1 MVTIE
6 KIVRPREEVL
16 TEGVEGRV
24 DVYKAISGE
33 GIEGNAKSF
42 LEVTYLTEPLKEVL
56 GEVKAKLDGKKSS
69 KGVYIFSGGFGSG
82 KSHHVLSIYH
92 IFKSPEIGEK
102 WLKSQDFNFQIPRDV
117 KAVLIQA
124 LHTNPDYLWE
134 PIFEALGHKEL
145 NKIINRFPTHEDIKK
160 VVGKRP
166 VMIFLDEIEPWFDS
180 LHDEKLEDRNLNFI
194 QNLIEVASNTE
205 LKLCVYISI
214 LPASLVRSQK
224 IKGKLNRDNVYWN
237 NLYEIKDRDMIVLY
251 RLFYL
256 EDKKT
261 NASQINELV
270 GDFISKYKQAG
281 MFKDKT
287 VDTMKE
293 IEELREKMFNSYP
306 FHPQVL
312 ESLFERYGSS
322 ATYQRTRGILY
333 LLSSVVRDLYDKKE
347 IILLSDICP
356 EKYRELSKL
365 DSDLAEKAIEDI
377 RKTRELSVKKSEE
390 ILTIVFV
397 KSMGQVTSQ
406 GASKE
411 DILFGTIDSQTSIND
426 IEAGLMD
433 ILNTAPHIVER
444 EGKYIL
450 QEDVN
455 PLVLVEN
462 EARLL
467 KDKTSITEKI
477 SEIIKKEIKIDR
489 VQTACFETDGIDDK
503 NQTKIVFTL
512 VEKDQEE
519 LKKIFDSK
527 TYQNRI
533 IFVIPKCKDILKSNG
548 IDMNIAR
555 VLAIEEML
563 PKFDKFKKILE
574 NRYEHDMAEIR
585 KKLKE
590 KYGKLIQWQD
600 SITFMPVSIDFDSGK
615 ISKKLEELFDLSTFK
630 EKILFLLNKKEPGE
644 SLTVRDIKLQF
655 YRTRGFPIVT
665 DENLFKKAVESLVNE
680 EKVVVVSGSEV
691 YRKGKAMMVLRDEY
705 VLAKPDEIPEETG
718 GVEVGPRTTLRL
730 RTPSDTPEE
739 PFPVVTGEETHA
751 ILEEKGPTSYGT
763 SPSGGLEQFNV
774 EDLVIEESKPWSLQC
789 RLDSELDET
798 KEVKEISLTLKG
810 NFKGKDMKDV
820 VNEIVEKHE
829 DEIQSMKVSAK
840 VVKND

>member
-1 MVTIE
+1 MVAIE

-16 TEGVEGRV
+16 TEGVEGRI
-24 DVYKAISGE
+24 DVYKALSGE
-33 GIEGNAKSF
+33 GIEGDAKKF
-42 LEVTYLTEPLKEVL
+42 LEVTYLTDPLKEVL
-56 GEVKAKLDGKKSS
+56 SEIKAKLDGKTGS
-69 KGVYIFSGGFGSG
+69 KGVYVFSGGFGSG
-82 KSHHVLSIYH
+82 KSHHILSLYH
-92 IFKSPEIGEK
+92 IFNSPEIGK
-102 WLKSQDFNFQIPRDV
+102 TWLKSQDFDFQIPTGV
-117 KAVLIQA
+117 NAVLIQA

-145 NKIINRFPTHEDIKK
+145 NERIKRFPTHEDIKS
-160 VVGKRP
+160 VVGKSP
-166 VMIFLDEIEPWFDS
+166 VMIFLDEIEPWFDA

-194 QNLIEVASNTE
+194 QNLIEVSSSRE

-214 LPASLVRSQK
+214 LPAFLVSGQK
-224 IKGKLNRDNVYWN
+224 INGKVNRDDIYWN
-237 NLYEIKDRDMIVLY
+237 NLYEIKDRDRIVLY
-251 RLFYL
+251 RLFHL

-270 GDFISKYKQAG
+270 DNFISRYKQAG

-287 VDTMKE
+287 IDTKKK

-312 ESLFERYGSS
+312 ESLFEKYGSS
-322 ATYQRTRGILY
+322 ASYQRTRGILY
-333 LLSSVVRDLYDKKE
+333 LLSSVIRDFYDKKE
-347 IILLSDICP
+347 IILLSDISP
-356 EKYRELSKL
+356 ERYGELSRL

-377 RKTRELSVKKSEE
+377 RKARELTVKKSEE
-390 ILTIVFV
+390 ILTVVFV
-397 KSMGQVTSQ
+397 KSMGQVATQ

-433 ILNTAPHIVER
+433 ILSAAPHIVER

-450 QEDVN
+450 QKDVN

-467 KDKTSITEKI
+467 KDKPSITEKI
-477 SEIIKKEIKIDR
+477 SEIIKEEIKIDR
-489 VQTACFETDGIDDK
+489 VQTACFEMDGIDDK
-503 NQTKIVFTL
+503 NQTKIIFTL
-512 VEKDQEE
+512 VEKDQED

-533 IFVIPKCKDILKSNG
+533 IFVNPKCKGILKSNG

-563 PKFDKFKKILE
+563 PKFDKFKKTLE
-574 NRYEHDMAEIR
+574 NSYEHNMAEIR

-590 KYGKLIQWQD
+590 KYGKIIQWQD
-600 SITFMPVSIDFDSGK
+600 STTFMPVSIDFDSGK

-630 EKILFLLNKKEPGE
+630 EKILFLLNKREPGE

-680 EKVVVVSGSEV
+680 EKVVAVSGSEV
-691 YRKGKAMMVLRDEY
+691 YRKGKALIVLRDEY
-705 VLAKPDEIPEETG
+705 VIAKPDEVSEEAG
-718 GVEVGPRTTLRL
+718 GVEAGPRTTLRL
-730 RTPSDTPEE
+730 RTPLETPEK
-739 PFPVVTGEETHA
+739 PFPSVTGEETPA
-751 ILEEKGPTSYGT
+751 TLKEKGQSAYGGP
-763 SPSGGLEQFNV
+763 PSIGLEQFNV
-774 EDLVIEESKPWSLQC
+774 EDFVIEESKPWSLQG
-789 RLDSELDET
+789 RLDSELDES
-798 KEVKEISLTLKG
+798 KEVKEISLTLRG
-810 NFKGKDMKDV
+810 NFKGRDMKNV
-820 VNEIVEKHE
+820 INEIVEKHE
-829 DEIQSMKVSAK
+829 DEIQSMKISAK